1 MNPTYDE
8 LLAALAK
15 MTDRYHRAIL
25 ATGALDWVACAAT
38 EDAVDLIAR
47 AGDRAPLVVAPAPTE
62 NGREV
67 AVPLCSPGW
76 TNEPKAQRNADITK
90 RYQQGISISELA
102 AEYGISGPR
111 VYEILRKM
119 GARSGKGAKKV
130 KTAERIK
137 EVIRLRQLGLSLAS
151 IAKKIGCGNA
161 SYMHNI
167 IKKHRP
173 DLLGSRAAMNGA
185 HLDHQAV

>member
-1 MNPTYDE
+1 MKGPNMNPTYCE

-67 AVPLCSPGW
+67 AVPLRLPGW
-76 TNEPKAQRNADITK
+76 TNEHKAQRNADITK
-90 RYQQGISISELA
+90 RYQQGVSISELA
-102 AEYGISGPR
+102 AEYGISVPR
-111 VYEILRKM
+111 VYQIL
-119 GARSGKGAKKV
+119 GKKKV

-137 EVIRLRQLGLSLAS
+137 EVIRLRELGLSFEA
-151 IAKKIGCGNA
+151 IAKEVGLRSPGHMHRIIAGN
-161 SYMHNI
+161 
-167 IKKHRP
+167 RP
-173 DLLGSRAAMNGA
+173 DLLGSRAAINGA
-185 HLDHQAV
+185 HSEHPAA